1 MPAPYPATIEVERA
15 VRDQALVGFRGN
27 FYSLPPGHA
36 GELVVVR
43 HRLGSGIVEVS
54 TGGGVGLAPHRRE
67 PDGAGALIRADE
79 HVAALERAVLAALTD
94 RGPCRHKTRR
104 PPSPAALAEAERI
117 RRAGAGLAGQ
127 QVVVDFAAYAAGT
140 RPLRPLDADADDAA
154 ADSEEAE
161 SW

>member
-1 MPAPYPATIEVERA
+1 M
-15 VRDQALVGFRGN
+15 
-27 FYSLPPGHA
+27 
-36 GELVVVR
+36 
-43 HRLGSGIVEVS
+43 
-54 TGGGVGLAPHRRE
+54 
-67 PDGAGALIRADE
+67 
-79 HVAALERAVLAALTD
+79 LAAFTD

-117 RRAGAGLAGQ
+117 RRAGAGLDGQ

-140 RPLRPLDADADDAA
+140 RPLRPLDADDAA